1 MTYFIYHIP
10 GKKIGV
16 TRNLDRRVTQ
26 QQGYAEGEYEV
37 LFASDDINQISKLEI
52 ELQKSYGYPVDRT
65 EYRNL
70 FKSNKMK
77 LNATEQTTTFP
88 VPKDKLK
95 GRLMDNLGYSWV
107 TPQGFRFTIDP
118 GNITWIVEN
127 AVTSHFSQD
136 RCFIYNKAFSE
147 FESKRFESQDATDSL
162 EYTESHHRFDLIR
175 KWADKRG
182 IYASGDT
189 KTQYIKLQEEAGE
202 LAKAILSKDE
212 VEFVDAIG
220 DCVVVLTNLAH
231 LGGYSIEECIDAAYN
246 QIANRKGEMK
256 NGTFVKEE
264 ATKTEE
270 QSIHPDSSYGQWINR
285 NNSYEADK
293 QEFNS
298 KFNSAFSEYLKS
310 KTNTL

>member
-1 MTYFIYHIP
+1 MKYFIYHIP

-37 LFASDDINQISKLEI
+37 LFAGDDINQISKLEI

-65 EYRNL
+65 EYKNL
-70 FKSNKMK
+70 FKSNNMR

-88 VPKDKLK
+88 VPKEELK
-95 GRLMDNLGYSWV
+95 SALIDMLGKSWV
-107 TPQGFRFTIDP
+107 TPNGERFTIDP
-118 GNITWIVEN
+118 GNVTWLVEN
-127 AVTSHFSQD
+127 SVTSHFNTD
-136 RCFIYNKAFSE
+136 RCFIYNKAFKE
-147 FESKRFESQDATDSL
+147 FESRRFEKSNAPQSNLDYPS
-162 EYTESHHRFDLIR
+162 SHHRFDLIR

-182 IYASGDT
+182 IFASGDV

-202 LAKAILSKDE
+202 LAKAILKEDD

-231 LGGYSIEECIDAAYN
+231 LNGYSIEECIDAAYT
-246 QIANRKGEMK
+246 QISNRKGKME
-256 NGTFVKEE
+256 NGTFVKETPVE
-264 ATKTEE
+264 
-270 QSIHPDSSYGQWINR
+270 DSNV
-285 NNSYEADK
+285 N
-293 QEFNS
+293 
-298 KFNSAFSEYLKS
+298 AFSNYLKS

>member
-1 MTYFIYHIP
+1 MKYFIYHIP

-26 QQGYAEGEYEV
+26 QQGYAEDEYEV
-37 LFASDDINQISKLEI
+37 LFASEDIDQISKLEI

-65 EYRNL
+65 EYKNL
-70 FKSNKMK
+70 FKSNIMK

-95 GRLMDNLGYSWV
+95 GRLMDMLGTSWI
-107 TPQGFRFTIDP
+107 TPDGQRFSIDP
-118 GNITWIVEN
+118 GNVTWIVEN
-127 AVTSHFSQD
+127 AVTSHFNID
-136 RCFIYNKAFSE
+136 RCFIYNKAFKE
-147 FESKRFESQDATDSL
+147 FEDRRFNKVEQESNEL
-162 EYTESHHRFDLIR
+162 EYPSSHHRFDLIR

-182 IYASGDT
+182 IFASGDV

-202 LAKAILSKDE
+202 LAKAILKEDD

-231 LGGYSIEECIDAAYN
+231 LNGYSIEECIDAAYN
-246 QIANRKGEMK
+246 QISNRTGKME

-264 ATKTEE
+264 STSSVLQKIAE
-270 QSIHPDSSYGQWINR
+270 QENIHPDSSTYQ
-285 NNSYEADK
+285 
-293 QEFNS
+293 
-298 KFNSAFSEYLKS
+298 AFSRYLKS
-310 KTNTL
+310 KNETL